1 MVNRGTGEGM
11 ITAPFTQ
18 MDVEASDNGMW
29 TDGRRC
35 IKGEQRRV
43 ERATTAVCEGRA
55 SGGGV
60 KKKKKKQARKQEQ
73 FGYHEQ
79 FSFVS
84 MLKRALG
91 CCQHTLELD
100 AKPAAGCETCVC
112 GVHLESLWDE
122 ERGNPEVRVLAAD
135 AQSNVTVAGSNPT
148 TARSAPS
155 RMQVSQDG
163 SPESMVC

>member
-100 AKPAAGCETCVC
+100 AKLACVESTSKVC
-112 GVHLESLWDE
+112 GMRREGTQKYACW
-122 ERGNPEVRVLAAD
+122 RPM
-135 AQSNVTVAGSNPT
+135 
-148 TARSAPS
+148 RS
-155 RMQVSQDG
+155 RT
-163 SPESMVC
+163 